1 MKGDHIQII
10 AIEDGKWSYQTITVK
25 YRRPNIVPIMSEK
38 SWEIGDTV
46 IHRYF
51 LVLVQSVP
59 PIGKRGMIV
68 WDRVGS
74 CGIVWV
80 FKNLPPGVSIQ
91 G

>member
-1 MKGDHIQII
+1 MKGGHIQIL

-51 LVLVQSVP
+51 LVLVQSAEGAEEILRGP
-59 PIGKRGMIV
+59 PKGKEEKKIER
-68 WDRVGS
+68 
-74 CGIVWV
+74 
-80 FKNLPPGVSIQ
+80 
-91 G
+91 